1 MSSEYYRYY
10 NVDPLKNFPK
20 IDTCNQETANICM
33 LPGGK
38 GGNYKFPTLS
48 ELHFK
53 IFGKNFN
60 EAHNASADVDAT
72 ARCLF
77 ELLRTKKISPFELED
92 KENIYNKIARQN
104 PNIIEPLGIAHRNLK
119 EESKKLKS
127 KKSIEKNLLIMK
139 QT

>member
-1 MSSEYYRYY
+1 MGKSSEFWISEKVHGISTELAQKKGTDLKEVLDNFKNILSNTKYLCGHNIVFDINILSSEYYRHY
-10 NVDPLKNFPK
+10 NVDPLKNFSK

-60 EAHNASADVDAT
+60 
-72 ARCLF
+72 
-77 ELLRTKKISPFELED
+77 
-92 KENIYNKIARQN
+92 
-104 PNIIEPLGIAHRNLK
+104 
-119 EESKKLKS
+119 
-127 KKSIEKNLLIMK
+127 
-139 QT
+139 

>member
-1 MSSEYYRYY
+1 
-10 NVDPLKNFPK
+10 
-20 IDTCNQETANICM
+20 M

-104 PNIIEPLGIAHRNLK
+104 PNIIEPLGICP
-119 EESKKLKS
+119 
-127 KKSIEKNLLIMK
+127 
-139 QT
+139 